1 MPWALL
7 CALGTAKECKAV
19 CLWAPWPQKPA
30 FGVSVLCSFTAS
42 WLSGCLLV
50 PCSSLLICCAQKRA
64 NQTKIGMNKFRRNS
78 ENFPFFFVCPL
89 GPHPR
94 HMEVP
99 RLGRIST
106 VATGLYHNHS
116 DTRSELRL
124 RPTHGSGQCRIL
136 NPLRKA
142 RDQTCNLMVPNRIR
156 FLCATTGAP
165 ILSLFSYDVR

>member
-99 RLGRIST
+99 RLG
-106 VATGLYHNHS
+106 LK
-116 DTRSELRL
+116 SELQL
-124 RPTHGSGQCRIL
+124 LVYTGQIWGVMDTSWVCYRW
-136 NPLRKA
+136 
-142 RDQTCNLMVPNRIR
+142 
-156 FLCATTGAP
+156 ATTGTTRKFL
-165 ILSLFSYDVR
+165 IKWIFFLTFFSHHLTFSDVLDSWNLGK